1 MDLNALWRAELCWK
15 RDDVDQQVLVE
26 HHRVAAGYDLGCSK
40 FSTTQILHLYIHRES
55 IVAYIS
61 VAQNDSNLN
70 LARYFS
76 SRYFLESGKFSTR
89 I

>member
-15 RDDVDQQVLVE
+15 RDDVDQQVLVDIT
-26 HHRVAAGYDLGCSK
+26 AAVGYDLICT
-40 FSTTQILHLYIHRES
+40 FVQLYTHRES

-61 VAQNDSNLN
+61 VAQNDCNLN

-76 SRYFLESGKFSTR
+76 SRYILLIGTGTPSF
-89 I
+89 